1 MFASFFP
8 DSLSV
13 SLNIDY
19 GFVQAGWN
27 FCIYNDRIDT
37 KSQGQSPF
45 LAKLTMCWKK
55 NVGTDD
61 FLHLLQWQPCF
72 CAVCSPCS
80 SCFCR
85 NDSEVSPAHHA
96 TKAASWTNSRVL
108 CRPGRSV
115 TLSFWRPRSILK
127 SILIARCALTNLHQI
142 EGDGGGGARFFCSPL
157 PNKVGMIT
165 DLILRVIDRDGDCK
179 LVLEN
184 YQVVCMSTYH
194 VLCHVDQVVSRV
206 HTWPFGYHWSMVSP
220 PWWPIWTEVLHATF
234 SCFDR
239 DADGAISLS
248 ELSNGHLLGALS
260 MEDPRLNGENSDNFE
275 KHIQAFGRRHLQGK
289 QIESSNDIIS

>member
-165 DLILRVIDRDGDCK
+165 DLILKVIDGDGDCK

-184 YQVVCMSTYH
+184 YQVVCISCSVPCWSSGVQSPYLDGLTTL
-194 VLCHVDQVVSRV
+194 VADLDWGPSCHVQLL
-206 HTWPFGYHWSMVSP
+206 WSWCRWRNQFIRALKWSSIGSSFHGRP
-220 PWWPIWTEVLHATF
+220 AAEWWKLRQFW
-234 SCFDR
+234 
-239 DADGAISLS
+239 
-248 ELSNGHLLGALS
+248 
-260 MEDPRLNGENSDNFE
+260 

-289 QIESSNDIIS
+289 QIESSNDIISYYF